1 MAARKKA
8 KKKVA
13 KKKVV
18 KKKVAAKKKVAK
30 KKAVKKKVATKKK
43 VAPKKVAKKA
53 TPKKVA
59 AKKPAAKEAA
69 PKQSKANLTQSQHY
83 DYVPIIDR
91 KPFKLPKGARVAV
104 IPYINIEHFPAAIP
118 GTPLIPGTSGFS
130 PDPLNYGW
138 RDYGN
143 RVGLWRMMDMMDD
156 CGMRGTVCLNGEIIR
171 EYPRIIEEGEKRKWA
186 WIGHGINNA
195 PANFIGNVRNPD
207 GSLNELAESKEREIL
222 EATLNTMEKTLGRKT
237 KGWLSPFLTHT
248 DNTPRLLEEYG
259 VEYLCDYTADDH
271 PFRFNTPKDNLISV
285 PYTVEINDIP
295 AFLNIGVSSEAFG
308 DMIID
313 QFDVLYEEGATNARC
328 MPICLHT
335 FLVGQ
340 PNKFKHLKRAFEYI
354 ASHKDVWL
362 TTGDEVNDWYRKQYM

>member
-1 MAARKKA
+1 MATRKKA
-8 KKKVA
+8 KKKAA
-13 KKKVV
+13 KKAG
-18 KKKVAAKKKVAK
+18 KKKVAAKKKTNKKAK
-30 KKAVKKKVATKKK
+30 KKA
-43 VAPKKVAKKA
+43 AKK
-53 TPKKVA
+53 TS
-59 AKKPAAKEAA
+59 
-69 PKQSKANLTQSQHY
+69 SKLTQSQHY

-143 RVGLWRMMDMMDD
+143 RVGLWRMMDLMDD
-156 CGMRGTVCLNGEIIR
+156 CDMRATVCLNGEIIR

-186 WIGHGINNA
+186 WIGHGVNNA

-207 GSLNELAESKEREIL
+207 GSLNELAEAKEREIL
-222 EATLNTMEKTLGRKT
+222 EATLGAMQKALGRQT

-259 VEYLCDYTADDH
+259 VEYLCDYTCDDH
-271 PFRFNTPKDNLISV
+271 PFMFNTPKNNLISV

-295 AFLNIGVSSEAFG
+295 AFLNLGVSSEAFG

-340 PNKFKHLKRAFEYI
+340 PNKFKHLRRAFEYI
-354 ASHKDVWL
+354 TSHKDVWL

>member
-1 MAARKKA
+1 MAFHTPIKGRKI
-8 KKKVA
+8 KVA
-13 KKKVV
+13 KS
-18 KKKVAAKKKVAK
+18 
-30 KKAVKKKVATKKK
+30 
-43 VAPKKVAKKA
+43 PK
-53 TPKKVA
+53 
-59 AKKPAAKEAA
+59 
-69 PKQSKANLTQSQHY
+69 SKLTQSKHY
-83 DYVPIIDR
+83 NYEPIIDR
-91 KPFKLPKGARVAV
+91 KPWKLPNDARVAV

-118 GTPLIPGTSGFS
+118 GTPLIPGTAGFS

-143 RVGLWRMMDMMDD
+143 RVGLWRMMDLMDSL
-156 CGMRGTVCLNGEIIR
+156 GMRGTVCLNGEIIR
-171 EYPRIIEEGEKRKWA
+171 EYPRIIEEGEARDWA

-207 GSLNELAESKEREIL
+207 GSLSELDEDREREIL
-222 EATLNTMEKTLGRKT
+222 KYTLGEMKKTLGRKT

-271 PFRFNTPKDNLISV
+271 PFRFNTPKKNLIAV

-295 AFLNIGVSSEAFG
+295 AFLNLGVSSEAFG

-335 FLVGQ
+335 FHVGQ

-354 ASHKDVWL
+354 AKHDVVWL
-362 TTGDEVNDWYRKQYM
+362 TTGDEVNDWYRKQNKMKK